1 MIFKRFLDG
10 LTEDGPPHFTMRL
23 RDRRVQTSYPVRLT
37 CQVFGCPE
45 PEVTWFKDNEKVIET
60 SEQNFISFIIFR

>member
-1 MIFKRFLDG
+1 MQ
-10 LTEDGPPHFTMRL
+10 DGPPQFTMRL

-45 PEVTWFKDNEKVIET
+45 PEIHWLKDGTIIIET
-60 SEQNFISFIIFR
+60 RK